1 MVPQKEN
8 PSLTNVSLHLGE
20 SREGRKM
27 LTNVVAMSLFLYI
40 KQNYSIKSLHSLK
53 H

>member
-8 PSLTNVSLHLGE
+8 PILTNVSLHLGK

-27 LTNVVAMSLFLYI
+27 LTNVVAMLLSSYI
-40 KQNYSIKSLHSLK
+40 KQND
-53 H
+53 